1 MGIFKAKVTR
11 KQSGVFDLMAMSIED
26 SVYQGLYD
34 GGRQMVR
41 AAKLNVANGHVV
53 SGQLVNSITLNIQN
67 PSGSVIVAAIRPAH
81 LIQAYTLEF
90 GATGETNGSPWF
102 VHESQTPYNLNAMYG
117 FPILKTK
124 SGNFY
129 IIHRLKPHHYLSNA
143 FTSTK
148 DTVVYMVADAVKA
161 DLGLLQI

>member
-11 KQSGVFDLMAMSIED
+11 KQSGVFDLMAMSIKD
-26 SVYQGLYD
+26 SVYRGIFD
-34 GGRQMVR
+34 GGKQMEK

-53 SGQLVNSITLNIQN
+53 SGQLMNSITLNIQN

-90 GATGETNGSPWF
+90 GAIGETNGSPWF
-102 VHESQTPYNLNAMYG
+102 VHESQTPYNLNEMYG

-124 SGNFY
+124 NGNFY
-129 IIHRLKPHHYLSNA
+129 IIHRLRPHHYLGNA
-143 FTSTK
+143 FTATK
-148 DTVVYMVADAVKA
+148 DTVIYMVADAVRA
-161 DLGLLQI
+161 DLELLQI

>member
-11 KQSGVFDLMAMSIED
+11 KQSGVFDLMAMSIKD
-26 SVYQGLYD
+26 SAYRGIFD
-34 GGRQMVR
+34 GGKQMEK
-41 AAKLNVANGHVV
+41 AAKMNVADHSL
-53 SGQLVNSITLNIQN
+53 SGQLANSITLNIQN

-148 DTVVYMVADAVKA
+148 DTVVYMVADAVRA
-161 DLGLLQI
+161 DLGLLQT